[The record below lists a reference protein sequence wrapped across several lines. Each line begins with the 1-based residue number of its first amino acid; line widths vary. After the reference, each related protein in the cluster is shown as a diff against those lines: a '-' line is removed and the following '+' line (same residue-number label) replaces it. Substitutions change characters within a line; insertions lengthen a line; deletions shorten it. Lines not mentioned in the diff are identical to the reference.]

1 MNYSQ
6 RSIKSVKLK
15 VYNYHSLFPPMLNS
29 SESLAEKFIRRGFWL
44 YLFSFL
50 IGPLGYIVKI
60 ILSADLSVEEI
71 GLLYGILSLVG
82 LLSVYHDLGLTESL
96 NFFLP
101 KFIVQKD
108 WTRFKSLLVYSLG
121 AQLITS
127 TIIGLVLFFSAG
139 YLAEHYF
146 RSIEAVGVIQIF
158 CLFFFGMNIHGMN
171 TTVF

>member
-1 MNYSQ
+1 MFN
-6 RSIKSVKLK
+6 
-15 VYNYHSLFPPMLNS
+15 H
-29 SESLAEKFIRRGFWL
+29 SESLAEKFIRKGFWL

-50 IGPLGYIVKI
+50 VGPLGYVVKI
-60 ILSADLSVEEI
+60 ILSNDLTVEEI

-101 KFIVQKD
+101 KFIVEKD
-108 WTRFKSLLVYSLG
+108 WTRFKSLVVYSLV

-127 TIIGLVLFFSAG
+127 TIIGLVLFFSSS

-146 RSIEAVGVIQIF
+146 HSKEA
-158 CLFFFGMNIHGMN
+158 L
-171 TTVF
+171 